1 MIVQDFML
9 KANRPYALND
19 IVDGCG
25 GKELGKSA
33 TQKFVVKNYK
43 TYIFSYQAILNPL
56 QIFRLFGRQRDFGNE
71 NLWKK

>member
-1 MIVQDFML
+1 MSKPSATMIVQDFML

-33 TQKFVVKNYK
+33 IQKFVVKNYK
-43 TYIFSYQAILNPL
+43 TYIYFFLPSK
-56 QIFRLFGRQRDFGNE
+56 F
-71 NLWKK
+71 

>member
-33 TQKFVVKNYK
+33 IQKFVVKNYK
-43 TYIFSYQAILNPL
+43 TYIYFFLPSK
-56 QIFRLFGRQRDFGNE
+56 F
-71 NLWKK
+71 